1 MATIDISLN
10 HPVQDGEILQFIAT
24 EDSGSVTG
32 LNITYPVDLEGTM
45 ENKTFTL
52 RDGHKNSLSGKQN
65 IFVSGALVTVVIGLA
80 DSYAYVLNGDTNV
93 YLEGL
98 FTTVNTEL
106 TSLDT
111 RLDSVETTAAAALPK
126 AGGKLTGKL
135 ILTSGV
141 HYGTALPTD
150 DYTAGRIFLKKV

>member
-24 EDSGSVTG
+24 ADSGSVTG

-45 ENKTFTL
+45 ETKTFTL
-52 RDGHKNSLSGKQN
+52 TDGHKNSLSGKQN
-65 IFVSGALVTVVIGLA
+65 IFVNGASVTVVIGLA
-80 DSYAYVLNGDTNV
+80 DSSAYVLNGDTNV
-93 YLEGL
+93 YLEGQ
-98 FTTVNTEL
+98 FT
-106 TSLDT
+106 SADT
-111 RLDSVETTAAAALPK
+111 RLDAVETQAAAALPK

-135 ILTSGV
+135 FLTSGV
-141 HYGTALPTD
+141 HYGTSLPTD